1 MNVSFITRRTFAKST
16 LILAASALA
25 STPAFA
31 HAVPKSMDPAPD
43 STVPAPSQ
51 ISIVFSEE
59 LEPKFSVIK
68 LADSTG
74 KIVST
79 ATAVLD
85 KANAKH
91 LTLALP
97 KLSPGVYTVQWTSS
111 ATDGHKLS
119 RSYNFTIK

>member
-1 MNVSFITRRTFAKST
+1 MITRRAFATST
-16 LILAASALA
+16 LVLAAAA
-25 STPAFA
+25 FTATPAFA
-31 HAVPKSMDPAPD
+31 HAVPKTLSPAPD
-43 STVPAPSQ
+43 STVPAPSE

-74 KIVST
+74 AIVSK
-79 ATAVLD
+79 ADAVLD
-85 KANAKH
+85 PANAKH

-97 KLSPGVYTVQWTSS
+97 KLPPGVYTVQWTSS

-119 RSYNFTIK
+119 RSYNFTIQ

>member
-1 MNVSFITRRTFAKST
+1 MFKRT
-16 LILAASALA
+16 LIAFAALVLTSI
-25 STPAFA
+25 PAFA
-31 HAVPKSMDPAPD
+31 HAVPKSMTPAPD
-43 STVPAPSQ
+43 STVSAPTE

-68 LADSTG
+68 LVDSMG
-74 KIVST
+74 MVVSKE
-79 ATAVLD
+79 AAVLD
-85 KANAKH
+85 PKNTRH

-97 KLSPGVYTVQWTSS
+97 KGLPAGVYTVQWTSS